1 MKTKLILFLSGVL
14 FSSGLAHAQANQDC
28 ARTASLAYTD
38 AKAKN
43 YDAAYPRIQELRAEC
58 PTYSVVTYQYGERIL
73 KDKLNNAS
81 EGEKK
86 EIARDLIN
94 LYKERLEHFPAKT
107 DEAEV
112 KIDIAQTMYDNKIGT
127 KEEQFEAFDRAWKED
142 KESFSSA
149 RSLYTYFSLLVD
161 LQDEGKKDLQE
172 VFDLYDEVTEKI
184 EQEENKMAEGL
195 ANLIEKQESG
205 EELASKE
212 EKRLNAYE
220 VNLNAYSTV
229 RNSINGKLGQRA
241 DCENLV
247 PLYSKDFDQKKDD
260 VEWLRRAA
268 GRLSDK
274 DCTEEPLFFQLV
286 EALHEKEPSAKSAL
300 YLGQLAE
307 ADGNASKALEYYEQS
322 AELETNASDK
332 ARVYYRIA
340 SNLKE
345 KGQFSRARNFYNKAL
360 QARPSMGRAYL
371 QIANMIAQ
379 SANNCGNTTF
389 EKRAV
394 YWLAAD
400 YAARA
405 GRVDP
410 SISST
415 ANETAAAYRGRAPQ
429 RADIFQEDMQGKTIS
444 IGCWIGESVRVP
456 NL

>member
-1 MKTKLILFLSGVL
+1 M
-14 FSSGLAHAQANQDC
+14 SSGFVNAQANQDC

-43 YDAAYPRIQELRAEC
+43 YEAAYPRIQELREEC

-73 KDKLNNAS
+73 KDRLQNAA

-86 EIARDLIN
+86 EIAKDLIN
-94 LYKERLEHFPAKT
+94 LYRERMEHFPGKT
-107 DEAEV
+107 DESEV
-112 KIDIAQTMYDNKIGT
+112 KIDIAQTMYDNNIGT
-127 KEEQFEAFDRAWKED
+127 KEEQFQAFDSAWEED
-142 KESFSSA
+142 KESFTSA

-161 LQDEGKKDLQE
+161 LQDQGKKDLQE
-172 VFDLYDEVTEKI
+172 VFDLYDDVTAKI
-184 EQEENKMAEGL
+184 EEEENKMAEGL
-195 ANLIEKQESG
+195 AKLIEKQESG
-205 EELASKE
+205 KELTAKE

-241 DCENLV
+241 DCENLI
-247 PLYSKDFDQKKDD
+247 PLYSKDFEQNKND

-274 DCTEEPLFFQLV
+274 DCTEDPLFFKMV
-286 EALHEKEPSAKSAL
+286 EALHKEDPSAKSAL

-307 ADGNASKALEYYEQS
+307 ADGNTAKALEYYQQS
-322 AELETNASDK
+322 AELETNPSDK
-332 ARVYYRIA
+332 AAVYYRIA
-340 SNLKE
+340 NRFKE
-345 KGQFSRARNFYNKAL
+345 QGQFSKARSFYNKAL
-360 QARPSMGRAYL
+360 QARPSLGRAYL
-371 QIANMIAQ
+371 QIANMYAQ
-379 SANNCGNTTF
+379 SANNCGDTTF

-410 SISST
+410 SISSN
-415 ANETAAAYRGRAPQ
+415 ANQTAAAYRGRAPQ
-429 RADIFQEDMQGKTIS
+429 RADIFQQDMQGKTIN